1 MKARRKEMAE
11 RDGML
16 QTWNKTLIQKIA
28 ASHEPGVAQKK
39 GIVFPRLVPLHVFT
53 TSFDCFVF
61 VLDRVNVSSRRI
73 FRFPTPPQK
82 IWAK

>member
-1 MKARRKEMAE
+1 MAE
-11 RDGML
+11 RDAML
-16 QTWNKTLIQKIA
+16 QTWNKTFIQNIV
-28 ASHEPGVAQKK
+28 ASQEPGVAQKK
-39 GIVFPRLVPLHVFT
+39 GIVLPRLVPLHIFT
-53 TSFDCFVF
+53 TSFDRFVF